1 MESINSLGSNMAIVF
16 PQPENRGGR
25 RVVDRGRLTERDA
38 VAVQRLVPGVSAI
51 APQLRSTVQLVIGGR
66 NATSTAVGVT
76 ADYPR
81 VANVEIDT
89 GRMIAEA
96 DVRSASRVIVVG
108 PSVAAKLFGSFDPL
122 GQSVRVNR
130 VPFTI
135 IGVLESKG
143 STFGND
149 NDDLLL
155 VPLTTARQRFAS
167 ASTQGPDDLHVLF
180 VGFEDGINLAEAKK
194 NMVRVLRARNQVPK
208 GEISPFTINTT
219 EEFMKQSS
227 LVTGV
232 FQGVLVAIASISLL
246 VGGIGIM
253 NIMLVSVT
261 ERTREIG
268 LRMALGAKRSD
279 IRNQFL
285 VEAAVLCV
293 IGGAIGLALA
303 AVLAQVLA
311 AALEFPAPIRR
322 RHGSRRDHL
331 FRRHRPRVWQ
341 LPRHPRLAPVRPSRR
356 CAPNNNAAMQRNY
369 AKVGPLTIRTGTTG
383 KLRMKTTNWASIG
396 FDTWLLG
403 FEAAS
408 VIGLRTLKMASG
420 GTAAIREADLMVR
433 EKLEAAAHLQMRAA
447 TGTLGRTPAA
457 AARGTLAHYRKK
469 VRANRRRLA
478 R

>member
-1 MESINSLGSNMAIVF
+1 MNVKRTIAGWAINIAIAATALRTNLMRSILTTLGVMIGVLAVILAVAVGDGAKISVMDSINQLGSNMAIVF

-38 VAVQRLVPGVSAI
+38 AAIQRLVPGVSGM
-51 APQLRSTVQLVIGGR
+51 APQLRSTVQIVIQGR
-66 NATSTAVGVT
+66 NTTTTAVGVT
-76 ADYPR
+76 PDYGR
-81 VANVEIDT
+81 VANVEIEG

-96 DVRSASRVIVVG
+96 DVRTAARVIVVG
-108 PSVAAKLFGSFDPL
+108 PSVATKLFGSFDPL

-135 IGVLESKG
+135 IGVLASKG

-149 NDDLLL
+149 NDDLTL
-155 VPLTTARQRFAS
+155 VPISAARQRFATTS
-167 ASTQGPDDLHVLF
+167 VQGPDDLHVLF
-180 VGFEDGINLAEAKK
+180 VGFEDGIELAEAKK
-194 NMVRVLRARNQVPK
+194 NMVRVLRQRNNVPK

-219 EEFMKQSS
+219 EEFMKQSG
-227 LVTGV
+227 LVTSV

-303 AVLAQVLA
+303 GVLSIVLAN
-311 AALEFPAPIRR
+311 ALEFPVVV
-322 RHGSRRDHL
+322 SL
-331 FRRHRPRVWQ
+331 
-341 LPRHPRLAPVRPSRR
+341 S
-356 CAPNNNAAMQRNY
+356 
-369 AKVGPLTIRTGTTG
+369 T
-383 KLRMKTTNWASIG
+383 SIG
-396 FDTWLLG
+396 AILFSA
-403 FEAAS
+403 F
-408 VIGLRTLKMASG
+408 IGLAFGSYP
-420 GTAAIREADLMVR
+420 AIRASRLSPIEALR
-433 EKLEAAAHLQMRAA
+433 SE
-447 TGTLGRTPAA
+447 
-457 AARGTLAHYRKK
+457 
-469 VRANRRRLA
+469 
-478 R
+478 